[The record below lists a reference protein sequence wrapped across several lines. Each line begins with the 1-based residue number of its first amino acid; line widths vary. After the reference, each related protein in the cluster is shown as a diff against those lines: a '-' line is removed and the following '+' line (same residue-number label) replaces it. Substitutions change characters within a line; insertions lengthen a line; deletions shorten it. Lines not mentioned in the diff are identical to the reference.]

1 MKYLLSFILF
11 FAPISSQP
19 ADHLQLSDLD
29 ELRWKN
35 RIILI
40 FSNDFD
46 TYKKQLEASSDEIAD
61 RDIIWFIVSD
71 SGMVTNY
78 KGSFAEDLS
87 AKINKEHSNSDT
99 KVILIGK
106 DGGIKARASNLY
118 LSDLFQQID
127 AMPMRIY
134 EIKQKNGN

>member
-71 SGMVTNY
+71 SGIKNIRI
-78 KGSFAEDLS
+78 A
-87 AKINKEHSNSDT
+87 
-99 KVILIGK
+99 ILK
-106 DGGIKARASNLY
+106 LFSLVKMAASKPGL
-118 LSDLFQQID
+118 
-127 AMPMRIY
+127 RIFICLIY
-134 EIKQKNGN
+134 SSKLTQCP